1 MKQVLQYLWIEKYKC
16 IEKQGFNFTRSAE
29 IKFDYDTGKLSI
41 EKNKNYCENFFGD
54 NIELSCI
61 VGQNGV
67 GKTTLLR
74 AIKEIF
80 SLDYG
85 TPEYNCVAI
94 FYDGSKYEG
103 WYKLND
109 CKIDC
114 DETQLELHPLKGKK
128 LLNGQLVTEY
138 KKADYLYY
146 SEQFVQ
152 NLYSMPYGEDELS
165 TSHLL
170 FDEGYGET
178 GDHISRFFL
187 KEFEKQMNLIIDY
200 GEKLEK
206 FKIKYPPFVKATL
219 IRDRRIFEDFIK
231 QYDSLGF
238 TATLNDIYKNLF
250 PEIHLTA
257 YKNIDRFKDKLAE
270 AIFLNI
276 VYVFRHT
283 ANGLTDNQFKSLLS
297 IMQKYNNLKIGWEF
311 LRAFLKDKCFE
322 SKQIEILYLK
332 EYISFMDYIDK
343 IQVSPNKNALSGFVF
358 DNSFIIPTIKDYNN
372 DQVDFINDI
381 KEFFEK
387 YFLTAEFN
395 SYINFSWGLSSGETS
410 LLNIFSRL
418 YSSKCRKES
427 KNEAAVF
434 LLDEID
440 VTLHPEW
447 QRTIINELLKFIKYA
462 FKDKYVQVI
471 MTTHS
476 PIMLSDI
483 PKQNVLFLKK
493 SDDGVEECDG
503 CDTFASNIFQLF
515 REGFFIG
522 DTGIGVYAEQ
532 KLKEIVDHI
541 HNSDIDDNELRK
553 LIDSVGDT
561 FLRNKL
567 NEEYLIYHSHE
578 NDTEEKQSE
587 RIIVLENQLIKANV
601 RLNETNIKH
610 RDDLLELQKILN
622 HNNEFDKYPERNNAE
637 RSEINPEEAQ
647 AIIKELNSYISALLA
662 EKIENDKNKN

>member
-16 IEKQGFNFTRSAE
+16 IEKQGFNFTSRAN
-29 IKFDYDTGKLSI
+29 IQFDYETKKLTI
-41 EKNKNYCENFFGD
+41 EKKENYCENFFGD
-54 NIELSCI
+54 NIEVSCI

-74 AIKEIF
+74 AIKELLLLD
-80 SLDYG
+80 SL
-85 TPEYNCVAI
+85 TLKYNCIAI
-94 FYDGSKYEG
+94 FYDGSRYEG
-103 WYKLND
+103 WYNLNG
-109 CKIDC
+109 KQIEF
-114 DETQLELHPLKGKK
+114 DETQLTLSPLKLKK
-128 LLNGQLVTEY
+128 MTDNQQHLEY
-138 KKADYLYY
+138 RKADCLYY
-146 SEQFVQ
+146 SEQLSQVQ
-152 NLYSMPYGEDELS
+152 YDNSQGDDELD

-170 FDEGYGET
+170 YDEGYGET

-206 FKIKYPPFVKATL
+206 FKIKYPPFVNATL

-311 LRAFLKDKCFE
+311 LRSFLKDKCFE

-387 YFLTAEFN
+387 YFLTAEFK
-395 SYINFSWGLSSGETS
+395 SYIYFSWGLSSGETS

-418 YSSKCRKES
+418 YSYKCRKES

-447 QRTIINELLKFIKYA
+447 QRTIINELLQFIKYA

-493 SDDGVEECDG
+493 SDDGVVEYDG

-541 HNSDIDDNELRK
+541 HNNDIDDNELRK
-553 LIDSVGDT
+553 LISAVGDT

-567 NEEYLIYHSHE
+567 NEEYLLYRSQKNETEKLQAERIAELESANNELLKQQRLEY
-578 NDTEEKQSE
+578 EEKES
-587 RIIVLENQLIKANV
+587 NK
-601 RLNETNIKH
+601 
-610 RDDLLELQKILN
+610 
-622 HNNEFDKYPERNNAE
+622 
-637 RSEINPEEAQ
+637 
-647 AIIKELNSYISALLA
+647 KEA
-662 EKIENDKNKN
+662 EKILKKLDNLNDNEENTREVSETKRTPKDDIADVVREFMKRFID

>member
-29 IKFDYDTGKLSI
+29 IKFDFDTGKLSI

-311 LRAFLKDKCFE
+311 LRSFLKDKCFE

-387 YFLTAEFN
+387 YYPTAEFS

-418 YSSKCRKES
+418 YSSECKKETE
-427 KNEAAVF
+427 KEAALF
-434 LLDEID
+434 LLDEIE

-447 QRTIINELLKFIKYA
+447 QRTIINELLKFLKYT
-462 FKDKYVQVI
+462 FKDKYIQVI

-476 PIMLSDI
+476 PIMLSDV
-483 PKQNVLFLKK
+483 PKQNVVYISSNNAREEYKKQPETFGSNIFKLYNNAFFLDNGAIGQLAKEKLEKLLEEILAGNGNENDIQKRINMIGDDFLKK
-493 SDDGVEECDG
+493 QFQSQFESTYNKKDIVDEEK
-503 CDTFASNIFQLF
+503 
-515 REGFFIG
+515 E
-522 DTGIGVYAEQ
+522 
-532 KLKEIVDHI
+532 KLKA
-541 HNSDIDDNELRK
+541 K
-553 LIDSVGDT
+553 
-561 FLRNKL
+561 
-567 NEEYLIYHSHE
+567 
-578 NDTEEKQSE
+578 
-587 RIIVLENQLIKANV
+587 
-601 RLNETNIKH
+601 
-610 RDDLLELQKILN
+610 
-622 HNNEFDKYPERNNAE
+622 
-637 RSEINPEEAQ
+637 
-647 AIIKELNSYISALLA
+647 IKELEEEIAVL
-662 EKIENDKNKN
+662 KNQNK